1 MTNILRWIA
10 IPFASVLA
18 LLIVNF
24 IATLFVGA
32 NNISYGVYTG
42 QEPLSITTMI
52 VQLVKD
58 GIVGASFVYAGAY
71 TAPRYNK
78 NVAIVLATILGVL
91 SAFNLVL
98 AVQTD
103 LSLVTILGIIATII
117 GAVYAAANTEN
128 TETN

>member
-42 QEPLSITTMI
+42 QEPSSVTTMI

-78 NVAIVLATILGVL
+78 IVAIVLATILGVL
-91 SAFNLVL
+91 SAFNLIL
-98 AVQTD
+98 AVQID
-103 LSLVTILGIIATII
+103 LSLMTILGIIATII

-128 TETN
+128 IETE